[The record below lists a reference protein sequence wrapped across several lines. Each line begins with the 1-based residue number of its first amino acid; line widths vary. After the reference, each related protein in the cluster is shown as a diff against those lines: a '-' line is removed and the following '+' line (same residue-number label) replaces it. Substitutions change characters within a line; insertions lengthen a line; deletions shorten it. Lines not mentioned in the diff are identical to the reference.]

1 MPIDVMKLKLGDRF
15 VGVVESKY
23 ANNHTT
29 KVFSFSNYVNV
40 LLAADVVESYVVLP
54 AGTSIEVGQIGL
66 FEFVE
71 LCVCGCK
78 KSIKCILVGDTH
90 TWETS

>member
-29 KVFSFSNYVNV
+29 NDVNV
-40 LLAADVVESYVVLP
+40 LLAADVVESFVVLP

-71 LCVCGCK
+71 SCICGCK

>member
-15 VGVVESKY
+15 VGVVERKY
-23 ANNHTT
+23 VNNNTT
-29 KVFSFSNYVNV
+29 NYVDIF
-40 LLAADVVESYVVLP
+40 LAADVIESYVVLP

-71 LCVCGCK
+71 SCLCGSPACK